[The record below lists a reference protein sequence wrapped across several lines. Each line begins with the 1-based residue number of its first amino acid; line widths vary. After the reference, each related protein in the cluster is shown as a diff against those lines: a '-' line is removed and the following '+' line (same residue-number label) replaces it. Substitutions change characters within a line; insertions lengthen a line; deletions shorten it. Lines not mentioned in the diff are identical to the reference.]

1 MPGAGD
7 LRAQVKFSKP
17 DAVPDAYGNVATGWL
32 DMFTVAANITPRLGG
47 ETVEA
52 ARLAG
57 RQPVVIRVRHST
69 DTTQI
74 KTDWRATTVEG
85 PTPSTT
91 SAPRSIPSRATSTTA
106 NGSTC
111 SPRRE
116 SRRDAD
122 GYHARH

>member
-85 PTPSTT
+85 PTP
-91 SAPRSIPSRATSTTA
+91 AGVVYNIRTA
-106 NGSTC
+106 VDPFEGNVDHGKWIDMLA
-111 SPRRE
+111 E
-116 SRRDAD
+116 A
-122 GYHARH
+122 GVAA